1 MSHLH
6 VPDGILPGW
15 LVLAGW
21 LLTAIILAFSIYRT
35 RHTELK
41 RKIPLLGIVS
51 ALMIVCMTIPI
62 VPIAYHINLSVIAG
76 IILGPALAF
85 ISIFIVD
92 LIIAMFGHGG
102 ITVVG
107 LNTVVVGAEA
117 FIGFYLFQLFL
128 VMIGR
133 DSIMWS
139 SGLAA
144 VISLMLSTSILVG
157 IVYSSQLN
165 PEIVIGAE
173 QDNPAEHIQNEET
186 AEQIP
191 KELMKGVNIKSF
203 AKTILALLGIGW
215 LLEGVI
221 TAFVI
226 KYVSRVRPDL
236 ILPQRT

>member
-6 VPDGILPGW
+6 IPDGILPGW
-15 LVLAGW
+15 LIIAGW
-21 LLTAIILAFSIYRT
+21 LLTAVILTFSIYRT

-41 RKIPLLGIVS
+41 SKIPLIGIIS

-76 IILGPALAF
+76 IILGPAMAF

-92 LIIAMFGHGG
+92 FIIAMFGHGG

-117 FIGFYLFQLFL
+117 FIGFYLFQLFM
-128 VMIGR
+128 VMIGK
-133 DSIMWS
+133 DSVMWS
-139 SGLAA
+139 SGVAA
-144 VISLMLSTSILVG
+144 LISLIISTSLLVG

-165 PEIVIGAE
+165 PELVIGIERGNPSE
-173 QDNPAEHIQNEET
+173 QVKTDEA
-186 AEQIP
+186 P
-191 KELMKGVNIKSF
+191 KELVSGVNIKSF
-203 AKTILALLGIGW
+203 AKSLLVLLGIGW
-215 LLEGVI
+215 LVEGII

-236 ILPQRT
+236 ILPQRA

>member
-6 VPDGILPGW
+6 IPDGVLPGW

-21 LLTAIILAFSIYRT
+21 IMTALILAFSLYRVSN
-35 RHTELK
+35 TELK
-41 RKIPLLGIVS
+41 RKIPLIGIIS

-62 VPIAYHINLSVIAG
+62 VPIAYHINLSVVAG
-76 IILGPALAF
+76 IILGPAVAF

-92 LIIAMFGHGG
+92 LIISMFGHGG

-117 FIGFYLFQLFL
+117 FIGFYLFQLFMAL
-128 VMIGR
+128 IGR

-144 VISLMLSTSILVG
+144 VIGLILSTSILIGV
-157 IVYSSQLN
+157 VYASQIN
-165 PEIVIGAE
+165 PEIVIG
-173 QDNPAEHIQNEET
+173 IEEDHPT
-186 AEQIP
+186 EEKEIEQIP
-191 KELMKGVNIKSF
+191 KELLNGINIKSF
-203 AKTILALLGIGW
+203 AKTILILLGVGW
-215 LLEGVI
+215 ILEGII

-236 ILPQRT
+236 ILPERA

>member
-6 VPDGILPGW
+6 IPDGILPGW
-15 LVLAGW
+15 LIMAGW
-21 LLTAIILAFSIYRT
+21 LLTALILAFSIYRT
-35 RHTELK
+35 KSTELK
-41 RKIPLLGIVS
+41 RKIPLIGIIS

-117 FIGFYLFQLFL
+117 FIGFYLFQLF
-128 VMIGR
+128 MAIIGR

-144 VISLMLSTSILVG
+144 VIALIISTSILVG
-157 IVYSSQLN
+157 VVYTSHIN
-165 PEIVIGAE
+165 PEFVIGIEGGHPGELTKNA
-173 QDNPAEHIQNEET
+173 DIPNEL
-186 AEQIP
+186 IR
-191 KELMKGVNIKSF
+191 GINIKSF
-203 AKTILALLGIGW
+203 AKTILVLLGIGW
-215 LLEGVI
+215 LLEGII

-236 ILPQRT
+236 ILPQRA

>member
-6 VPDGILPGW
+6 IPDGVLPGW
-15 LVLAGW
+15 LVMAGW
-21 LLTAIILAFSIYRT
+21 IITALLLAFSIYRV
-35 RHTELK
+35 RNNEIK
-41 RKIPLLGIVS
+41 RKIPLIGIIS

-62 VPIAYHINLSVIAG
+62 IPPIYHINLSVIAG
-76 IILGPALAF
+76 IILGPAVAF

-107 LNTVVVGAEA
+107 LNTVVIGTEA
-117 FIGFYLFQLFL
+117 FIGFYLFQLFMAL
-128 VMIGR
+128 ISR

-144 VISLMLSTSILVG
+144 VISLILSTSILIGV
-157 IVYSSQLN
+157 IYVSQIN
-165 PEIVIGAE
+165 PEIVVGIEEEHPTEAENIG
-173 QDNPAEHIQNEET
+173 DIPNE
-186 AEQIP
+186 
-191 KELMKGVNIKSF
+191 LVKGINIKSF
-203 AKTILALLGIGW
+203 AKTILILLGVGW
-215 LLEGVI
+215 IIEGII

-236 ILPQRT
+236 ILPERA

>member
-6 VPDGILPGW
+6 IPDGVLPGW

-21 LLTAIILAFSIYRT
+21 LLTALILALCIYRT
-35 RHTELK
+35 RRTELK
-41 RKIPLLGIVS
+41 RKVPLIGIIS

-76 IILGPALAF
+76 IILGPAVAF

-117 FIGFYLFQLFL
+117 FLGFYLFQFFL
-128 VMIGR
+128 AMIGR
-133 DSIMWS
+133 DSMMWS

-144 VISLMLSTSILVG
+144 VIALIISTSILVSV
-157 IVYSSQLN
+157 VYMSQVN
-165 PEIVIGAE
+165 PEIVVGIEGG
-173 QDNPAEHIQNEET
+173 NPTEIVKEGK
-186 AEQIP
+186 IP
-191 KELMKGVNIKSF
+191 DQLIKGINIKSF
-203 AKTILALLGIGW
+203 AKTILVLLGIGW
-215 LLEGVI
+215 LLEGII

-236 ILPQRT
+236 ILPQRA

>member
-6 VPDGILPGW
+6 IPDGVLPGW
-15 LVLAGW
+15 LVMAGW
-21 LLTAIILAFSIYRT
+21 IVTALILAFSIYRIKNT
-35 RHTELK
+35 KLN
-41 RKIPLLGIVS
+41 RKIPLIGIIS

-62 VPIAYHINLSVIAG
+62 IPIAYHINLSVVAG
-76 IILGPALAF
+76 IILGPAVAF

-107 LNTVVVGAEA
+107 LNTVVIGTEA
-117 FIGFYLFQLFL
+117 FIGFYLFQLFMAL
-128 VMIGR
+128 IGR

-144 VISLMLSTSILVG
+144 VISLILSTSILIGV
-157 IVYSSQLN
+157 VYVSQIN
-165 PEIVIGAE
+165 PKIVIGIE
-173 QDNPAEHIQNEET
+173 EEHPTEAANVGNIPNERV
-186 AEQIP
+186 
-191 KELMKGVNIKSF
+191 KGINIKSF
-203 AKTILALLGIGW
+203 AKTILILLGIGW
-215 LLEGVI
+215 ILEGII

-236 ILPQRT
+236 ILPERA

>member
-6 VPDGILPGW
+6 IPDGVLPGW
-15 LVLAGW
+15 LVMAGW
-21 LLTAIILAFSIYRT
+21 ILTAVILAFSIYRT
-35 RHTELK
+35 RKTELK
-41 RKIPLLGIVS
+41 RKIPLIGIIS

-76 IILGPALAF
+76 IILGPAVAF

-102 ITVVG
+102 ITVIG
-107 LNTVVVGAEA
+107 LNTMVVGTEA
-117 FIGFYLFQLFL
+117 FIGFYLFQIFMAL
-128 VMIGR
+128 IGR

-144 VISLMLSTSILVG
+144 VIALIISTSILVG
-157 IVYSSQLN
+157 IIYASQIN
-165 PEIVIGAE
+165 PEIIIGIE
-173 QDNPAEHIQNEET
+173 ESNPTEATHDAHVPNEL
-186 AEQIP
+186 I
-191 KELMKGVNIKSF
+191 KGVNVKSF
-203 AKTILALLGIGW
+203 AKTLLILLGIGW
-215 LLEGVI
+215 LLEGII

-236 ILPQRT
+236 ILPQRV

>member
-1 MSHLH
+1 MCWW
-6 VPDGILPGW
+6 II
-15 LVLAGW
+15 
-21 LLTAIILAFSIYRT
+21 TAIILAYSIYRT
-35 RHTELK
+35 RRTELV
-41 RKIPLLGIVS
+41 RKVPLIGIIS
-51 ALMIVCMTIPI
+51 ALMIVCMSIPI
-62 VPIAYHINLSVIAG
+62 VPIAYHVNLSVIAG
-76 IILGPALAF
+76 IILGPAVAF

-107 LNTVVVGAEA
+107 LNTVVIGAEA

-128 VMIGR
+128 ALIGK

-144 VISLMLSTSILVG
+144 VIALMLSTSILVG

-165 PEIVIGAE
+165 PELVIGIE
-173 QDNPAEHIQNEET
+173 RDNPAVQVKNED
-186 AEQIP
+186 IP
-191 KELMKGVNIKSF
+191 GELLKGVNIKSF
-203 AKTILALLGIGW
+203 AKTLLILLAAGW
-215 LLEGVI
+215 LLEGII

-236 ILPQRT
+236 ILPEKARE

>member
-41 RKIPLLGIVS
+41 RKIPLIGIVS

>member
-6 VPDGILPGW
+6 IPDGILPGW
-15 LVLAGW
+15 LIIAGW
-21 LLTAIILAFSIYRT
+21 LLTAVILAFSIYRT

-41 RKIPLLGIVS
+41 RKIPLIGIIS

-76 IILGPALAF
+76 IILGPAVAF

-92 LIIAMFGHGG
+92 FIIAMFGHGG

-117 FIGFYLFQLFL
+117 FIGFYLFQLFM
-128 VMIGR
+128 VIIGK
-133 DSIMWS
+133 DSVMWS
-139 SGLAA
+139 SGIAA
-144 VISLMLSTSILVG
+144 VISLIISTSLLVG

-165 PEIVIGAE
+165 PELVIGIERVNPSE
-173 QDNPAEHIQNEET
+173 QVKTDEA
-186 AEQIP
+186 P
-191 KELMKGVNIKSF
+191 KELVRGVNIKSF
-203 AKTILALLGIGW
+203 AKTLLVLLGIGW
-215 LLEGVI
+215 LLEGII

-236 ILPQRT
+236 ILHQRV

>member
-6 VPDGILPGW
+6 IPDGILPGW
-15 LVLAGW
+15 LIIAGW
-21 LLTAIILAFSIYRT
+21 LLTAVILAFSIYRT

-41 RKIPLLGIVS
+41 RKIPLIGIIS

-76 IILGPALAF
+76 IILGPAVAF

-92 LIIAMFGHGG
+92 FIIAMFGHGG

-117 FIGFYLFQLFL
+117 FIGFYLFQLFM
-128 VMIGR
+128 VIIGK
-133 DSIMWS
+133 DSVMWS
-139 SGLAA
+139 SGIAA
-144 VISLMLSTSILVG
+144 VISLIISTSLLVG

-165 PEIVIGAE
+165 PELVIGIERVNPSE
-173 QDNPAEHIQNEET
+173 QVKTDEA
-186 AEQIP
+186 P
-191 KELMKGVNIKSF
+191 KELVRGVNIKSF
-203 AKTILALLGIGW
+203 AKTLLVLLGIGW
-215 LLEGVI
+215 LLEGII

-236 ILPQRT
+236 ILPQRA

>member
-6 VPDGILPGW
+6 IPDGVLPGW
-15 LVLAGW
+15 LVMAGW
-21 LLTAIILAFSIYRT
+21 IVTALILAFSIYRIKN
-35 RHTELK
+35 TELK
-41 RKIPLLGIVS
+41 RKIPLIGIIS

-62 VPIAYHINLSVIAG
+62 IPIAYHINLSVVAG
-76 IILGPALAF
+76 IILGPAVAF

-107 LNTVVVGAEA
+107 LNTVVIGTEA
-117 FIGFYLFQLFL
+117 FIGFYLFQLFMAL
-128 VMIGR
+128 IGR

-144 VISLMLSTSILVG
+144 VISLILSTSILIGV
-157 IVYSSQLN
+157 VYLSQIN
-165 PEIVIGAE
+165 PEIVIGIE
-173 QDNPAEHIQNEET
+173 EEHPMEAANVGNIPNE
-186 AEQIP
+186 
-191 KELMKGVNIKSF
+191 LVKGINIKSF
-203 AKTILALLGIGW
+203 AKTILILLGIGW
-215 LLEGVI
+215 ILEGII

-236 ILPQRT
+236 ILPERA

>member
-6 VPDGILPGW
+6 IPDGVLPGW
-15 LVLAGW
+15 LVMAGW
-21 LLTAIILAFSIYRT
+21 LLTALILAFSIYRT
-35 RHTELK
+35 RNTELK
-41 RKIPLLGIVS
+41 RKIPLIGIIS

-62 VPIAYHINLSVIAG
+62 IPIAYHINLSVIAG

-107 LNTVVVGAEA
+107 LNTMVVGAEA
-117 FIGFYLFQLFL
+117 FIGFYLFQIFIAL
-128 VMIGR
+128 IGK
-133 DSIMWS
+133 DSVMWS

-144 VISLMLSTSILVG
+144 VLSLILSTSILVG
-157 IVYSSQLN
+157 IVYTSQIN
-165 PEIVIGAE
+165 PELVIGIEADDPTH
-173 QDNPAEHIQNEET
+173 QVET
-186 AEQIP
+186 GQIP
-191 KELMKGVNIKSF
+191 GELVKGTNIKSF
-203 AKTILALLGIGW
+203 AKTILILLGIGW
-215 LLEGVI
+215 ILEGII

-236 ILPQRT
+236 ILPSKT

>member
-6 VPDGILPGW
+6 IPDGVLPGW
-15 LVLAGW
+15 LIMAGW
-21 LLTAIILAFSIYRT
+21 LLTALVLTFSIYRT
-35 RHTELK
+35 RKTELK
-41 RKIPLLGIVS
+41 RKIPLIGIIS

-76 IILGPALAF
+76 IILGPAVAF

-107 LNTVVVGAEA
+107 LNTMVVGTEA

-128 VMIGR
+128 VLMGR

-144 VISLMLSTSILVG
+144 VIALAISTSILVG
-157 IVYSSQLN
+157 IVYLSQIN
-165 PEIVIGAE
+165 PEIVLGIETGH
-173 QDNPAEHIQNEET
+173 PAEVTHEG
-186 AEQIP
+186 AVP
-191 KELMKGVNIKSF
+191 DELIKGVNIKSF
-203 AKTILALLGIGW
+203 ASTLLVLLGIGW
-215 LLEGVI
+215 LLEGII

-236 ILPQRT
+236 IMPQST

>member
-6 VPDGILPGW
+6 IPDGILPGW
-15 LVLAGW
+15 LIIAGW
-21 LLTAIILAFSIYRT
+21 LLTAVILAFSIYRT

-41 RKIPLLGIVS
+41 RKIPLIGIIS

-76 IILGPALAF
+76 IILGPAVAF

-92 LIIAMFGHGG
+92 FIIAMFGHGG

-107 LNTVVVGAEA
+107 LNTVVVGTEA
-117 FIGFYLFQLFL
+117 FIGFYLFQLFM
-128 VMIGR
+128 VIIGK
-133 DSIMWS
+133 DSVMWS
-139 SGLAA
+139 SGIAA
-144 VISLMLSTSILVG
+144 VISLIISTSLLVG

-165 PEIVIGAE
+165 PELVIGKERVNPSE
-173 QDNPAEHIQNEET
+173 QVKTDEA
-186 AEQIP
+186 P
-191 KELMKGVNIKSF
+191 KELVRGLNIKSF
-203 AKTILALLGIGW
+203 AKTLLVLLGIGW
-215 LLEGVI
+215 LLEGII

-236 ILPQRT
+236 ILPQRA

>member
-6 VPDGILPGW
+6 IPDGVLPGW
-15 LVLAGW
+15 LVMSGW
-21 LLTAIILAFSIYRT
+21 LLTALILAFSIYRT
-35 RHTELK
+35 RSTELK
-41 RKIPLLGIVS
+41 RKIPLIGIIS

-62 VPIAYHINLSVIAG
+62 APIAYHINLSVIAG

-117 FIGFYLFQLFL
+117 FIGFYLFQLF
-128 VMIGR
+128 MAIIGR

-144 VISLMLSTSILVG
+144 VISLILSTSILIG
-157 IVYSSQLN
+157 IVYSSQIN
-165 PEIVIGAE
+165 PELVIGIEGSNPTE
-173 QDNPAEHIQNEET
+173 QVKNEE
-186 AEQIP
+186 IP
-191 KELMKGVNIKSF
+191 QELIKGINIKSF
-203 AKTILALLGIGW
+203 AKTILILLGIGW
-215 LLEGVI
+215 LLEGII

-236 ILPQRT
+236 ILPQRA

>member
-6 VPDGILPGW
+6 IPDGVLPGW
-15 LVLAGW
+15 LVMAGW
-21 LLTAIILAFSIYRT
+21 ILTVVILAFSIYKT
-35 RHTELK
+35 RHTEIK
-41 RKIPLLGIVS
+41 RKIPLIGIIS

-76 IILGPALAF
+76 IILGPAVAF

-117 FIGFYLFQLFL
+117 FIGFYLFQLFML
-128 VMIGR
+128 LIGK
-133 DSIMWS
+133 DSVMWS

-144 VISLMLSTSILVG
+144 IISLILSTTILVG
-157 IVYSSQLN
+157 IVYTSQLN
-165 PEIVIGAE
+165 PELVIGIE
-173 QDNPAEHIQNEET
+173 GDTPTERIQNED
-186 AEQIP
+186 IP
-191 KELMKGVNIKSF
+191 QELIKGLNIKSF
-203 AKTILALLGIGW
+203 AKTILVLLGIGW
-215 LLEGVI
+215 LLEGII

>member
-6 VPDGILPGW
+6 IPDGILPGW
-15 LVLAGW
+15 LVIAGW
-21 LLTAIILAFSIYRT
+21 LLTAVMLAFSIYRT
-35 RHTELK
+35 RHKELK
-41 RKIPLLGIVS
+41 RKIPLIGIIS

-76 IILGPALAF
+76 IILGPAVAF

-92 LIIAMFGHGG
+92 FLIAMFGHGG

-117 FIGFYLFQLFL
+117 LIGFYLFQLFM
-128 VMIGR
+128 VMMGK

-144 VISLMLSTSILVG
+144 VISLILSTSLLVG

-165 PEIVIGAE
+165 PELVIGIE
-173 QDNPAEHIQNEET
+173 KGNPAGQVVTDE
-186 AEQIP
+186 AP
-191 KELMKGVNIKSF
+191 DELVSGVNIKSF
-203 AKTILALLGIGW
+203 AKTILVLLGIGW
-215 LLEGVI
+215 LLEGII

-236 ILPQRT
+236 IFPQRT

>member
-6 VPDGILPGW
+6 IPDGILPGW
-15 LVLAGW
+15 LIIAGW
-21 LLTAIILAFSIYRT
+21 LLTAVILAFSIYRT

-41 RKIPLLGIVS
+41 RKIPLIGIIS

-76 IILGPALAF
+76 IILGPAVAF

-92 LIIAMFGHGG
+92 FIIAMFGHGG

-107 LNTVVVGAEA
+107 LNTVVVGTEA
-117 FIGFYLFQLFL
+117 FIGFYLFQLFM
-128 VMIGR
+128 VIIGK
-133 DSIMWS
+133 DSVMWS
-139 SGLAA
+139 SGIAA
-144 VISLMLSTSILVG
+144 VISLIFSTSLLVG

-165 PEIVIGAE
+165 PELVIGIERVNPSE
-173 QDNPAEHIQNEET
+173 QVKTDEA
-186 AEQIP
+186 P
-191 KELMKGVNIKSF
+191 KELVRGVNIKSF
-203 AKTILALLGIGW
+203 AKTLLVLLGIGW
-215 LLEGVI
+215 LLEGII

-236 ILPQRT
+236 ILHQRV

>member
-6 VPDGILPGW
+6 IPDGILPGW
-15 LVLAGW
+15 IILSGW
-21 LLTAIILAFSIYRT
+21 IFTAIILAFSIYRV
-35 RHTELK
+35 RSTELK
-41 RKIPLLGIVS
+41 RKIPLIGIIS

-62 VPIAYHINLSVIAG
+62 IPPIYHINLSVIAG
-76 IILGPALAF
+76 IILGPAVAF

-107 LNTVVVGAEA
+107 LNTVVIGAEA
-117 FIGFYLFQLFL
+117 FIGFYLFQLF
-128 VMIGR
+128 MIIIGR

-144 VISLMLSTSILVG
+144 VISLILSTSILIG
-157 IVYSSQLN
+157 AVYVSQIN
-165 PEIVIGAE
+165 PEVVIGIEEGHPTKDTQE
-173 QDNPAEHIQNEET
+173 QNIQEIPNE
-186 AEQIP
+186 
-191 KELMKGVNIKSF
+191 LVKGINIKSF
-203 AKTILALLGIGW
+203 AKTILVLLGIGW
-215 LLEGVI
+215 ILEGII

-236 ILPQRT
+236 ILPERT

>member
-6 VPDGILPGW
+6 IPDGILPGW
-15 LVLAGW
+15 LIIAGW
-21 LLTAIILAFSIYRT
+21 LLTAVILAFSIYRT

-41 RKIPLLGIVS
+41 RKIPLIGIIS

-62 VPIAYHINLSVIAG
+62 VPITYHLNLSVIAG
-76 IILGPALAF
+76 IILGPAVAF

-92 LIIAMFGHGG
+92 FIIAMFGHGG

-117 FIGFYLFQLFL
+117 FIGFYLFQLFM
-128 VMIGR
+128 VIIGK
-133 DSIMWS
+133 DSVMWS
-139 SGLAA
+139 SGIAA
-144 VISLMLSTSILVG
+144 VISLILSTSLLVG

-165 PEIVIGAE
+165 PELVIGTERVNPSE
-173 QDNPAEHIQNEET
+173 QVKTDEA
-186 AEQIP
+186 P
-191 KELMKGVNIKSF
+191 KELVRGVNIKSF
-203 AKTILALLGIGW
+203 AKTLLVLLGIGW
-215 LLEGVI
+215 LLEGII

-236 ILPQRT
+236 ILPQRA

>member
-6 VPDGILPGW
+6 IPDGVLPGW
-15 LVLAGW
+15 IVMAGW
-21 LLTAIILAFSIYRT
+21 LLTALILAFCIYRT
-35 RHTELK
+35 RSTELK
-41 RKIPLLGIVS
+41 RKVPLIGIIS

-62 VPIAYHINLSVIAG
+62 IPIAYHINLSVIAG
-76 IILGPALAF
+76 IILGPAVAF

-107 LNTVVVGAEA
+107 LNTVVVGSEA

-128 VMIGR
+128 TIIGR

-144 VISLMLSTSILVG
+144 VIALIISTSILVG
-157 IVYSSQLN
+157 VIYLSQIN
-165 PEIVIGAE
+165 PEIVIGIE
-173 QDNPAEHIQNEET
+173 GDHPTEVTNE
-186 AEQIP
+186 ANIP
-191 KELMKGVNIKSF
+191 DQLIKGINIKSF
-203 AKTILALLGIGW
+203 AKTILILLGIGW
-215 LLEGVI
+215 LLEGII